1 MNNMALIIALT
12 ISICLVGYIYL
23 QNKKEEKKDYMQL
36 VAVFGISSVIV
47 YMITNLVMENDD
59 DKLVMSNIKM
69 GEPPF

>member
-1 MNNMALIIALT
+1 MALIIALT